1 MKILQINSVCGVGST
16 GKICVDI
23 AKVAK
28 EYGHEC
34 VIAYGR
40 GEAKGWDA
48 VYKITNSIGNKLHFV
63 KSRIFDRH
71 GLGNSFETKKFIKFI
86 KTYDPDVI
94 HLHNIHGYYIN
105 YKILFDYIKTSRA
118 KIVWTMHD
126 MWPITGHCAQSLDC
140 KKWEH
145 QCQKCEYL
153 NDYPKSILDNSFK
166 NYNDK
171 KEYFSKA
178 KDIDIV
184 TPSEWLLGYFKKSYL
199 NKYNIQIIN
208 NGIDLNVFKVQNT
221 NWKTK
226 QNLNNYKLILGVASV
241 WNIRKGLDDIIALSN
256 KVNEDVRIILVGL
269 TKEQILKL
277 PANVIG
283 IERTQNQQELAEI
296 YSSADLFI
304 NLTYADNFP
313 TVNIEALACGT
324 PVLTYKTGGSPE
336 SVTNKTGFVVEQGDI
351 EKVAEIVN
359 TFKKTEQIIQDCVE
373 QSKKYNK
380 NDKFKDYIRL
390 YEGK

>member
-1 MKILQINSVCGVGST
+1 MRHYVCLRYKKGKIMKILQINSVCGVGST

-71 GLGNSFETKKFIKFI
+71 GLGNSFETKKFVKFI

-145 QCQKCEYL
+145 QCQKCNYL

-171 KEYFSKA
+171 KGE
-178 KDIDIV
+178 
-184 TPSEWLLGYFKKSYL
+184 
-199 NKYNIQIIN
+199 
-208 NGIDLNVFKVQNT
+208 NV
-221 NWKTK
+221 
-226 QNLNNYKLILGVASV
+226 
-241 WNIRKGLDDIIALSN
+241 
-256 KVNEDVRIILVGL
+256 
-269 TKEQILKL
+269 
-277 PANVIG
+277 
-283 IERTQNQQELAEI
+283 
-296 YSSADLFI
+296 
-304 NLTYADNFP
+304 
-313 TVNIEALACGT
+313 
-324 PVLTYKTGGSPE
+324 
-336 SVTNKTGFVVEQGDI
+336 
-351 EKVAEIVN
+351 
-359 TFKKTEQIIQDCVE
+359 
-373 QSKKYNK
+373 
-380 NDKFKDYIRL
+380 
-390 YEGK
+390 YEGKNKNERDNNVMLYSSTINVSILHIAC